1 MKGMGSG
8 HEFDRTRL
16 MLGAAAM
23 ERLWG
28 SSAAV
33 FGIGGV
39 GSHCAQAL
47 ARSGVGRLILTDD
60 ESVSETNLNRQCVAW
75 RSTIGQK
82 KTKVMERMIREI
94 CPDTRVLTF
103 ETFVLPDNLDA
114 LFERAGQVD
123 YILDAVDTVA
133 AKLALA
139 VYAKE
144 HGIPILSSMGTGN
157 KLHPERFRIADI
169 SETSVCPLC
178 RVMRR
183 ELKKRGIEHL
193 KVVFSDETP
202 RTPDPEMEARFIAE
216 ENEKGSAR
224 RHVPGSVA
232 FAPPAAGLIMAGE
245 AVRQMGGV

>member
-60 ESVSETNLNRQCVAW
+60 DSVSETNLNRQCVAW

-157 KLHPERFRIADI
+157 KLQIGRA
-169 SETSVCPLC
+169 
-178 RVMRR
+178 
-183 ELKKRGIEHL
+183 
-193 KVVFSDETP
+193 
-202 RTPDPEMEARFIAE
+202 
-216 ENEKGSAR
+216 
-224 RHVPGSVA
+224 HV
-232 FAPPAAGLIMAGE
+232 
-245 AVRQMGGV
+245 